1 MDFRKSVELP
11 IGEAEIRHSDQLL
24 LIGSC
29 FTENMGKIFSA
40 NKFRCLINP
49 FGILYNPLSIAEAIC
64 QMLAHRQYDEN
75 DLLCNHGMWL
85 SLMHHGSFSSLDK
98 NECLDKINF
107 NLKQGADC
115 LQKAK
120 WLIITFGTA
129 RVYEWKQTGQIVGN
143 CHKLPEKC
151 FSRRLLEVDE
161 ILETYDHLFS
171 DLRKVNPELNVLF
184 TVSPIRHT
192 RDGMHG
198 NQVSKATLL
207 LAIDKL
213 CSGHSFCH
221 YFPSYEIMIDELRDY
236 RFYDADMVHPSQL
249 AIEYIWE
256 CFAKSYFKN
265 QTMDFLKEWESIR
278 RGLEHR
284 PFNPD
289 SEEYLRFRSQILLK
303 MERLKEKYPY
313 LEMLNE

>member
-75 DLLCNHGMWL
+75 DLLFEHGLWL
-85 SLMHHGSFSSLDK
+85 SLMHHGSFSSLNKD
-98 NECLDKINF
+98 ECLDKINS

-129 RVYEWKQTGQIVGN
+129 RVYECKQTGQIVGN

-161 ILETYDHLFS
+161 ILETYNNLFT
-171 DLRKVNPELNVLF
+171 DLRKVNPDLSVLF

-213 CSGHSFCH
+213 CSRHAFCH
-221 YFPSYEIMIDELRDY
+221 YFPSYEIMLDELRDY

-265 QTMDFLKEWESIR
+265 QTMGFLKEWESIR

-313 LEMLNE
+313 LDVLNE